1 MLFSHVELTVLTLC
15 FFWGFCFFVFF
26 KQKQSKHISQIAS
39 LAEDFAK
46 TLNVLPCKPAVKN
59 NLYEPFMKIL
69 IGWTHT
75 LAGVSLQPM
84 MMLEF

>member
-1 MLFSHVELTVLTLC
+1 MFLLGG
-15 FFWGFCFFVFF
+15 FFCFVFF